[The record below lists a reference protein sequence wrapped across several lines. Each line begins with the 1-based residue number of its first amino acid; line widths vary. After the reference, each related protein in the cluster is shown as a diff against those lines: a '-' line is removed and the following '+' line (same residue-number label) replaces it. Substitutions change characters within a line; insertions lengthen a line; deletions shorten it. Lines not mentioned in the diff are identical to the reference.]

1 MKELSNKLILRQKR
15 AHRVRTKLR
24 GTSLRPRLCVFR
36 SSKHLTA
43 QIIDDKKQQTLVSA
57 SDLEVKGKSGMERAK
72 LVGKLVA
79 DRAAKKKVLEVAFDR
94 GAYAYHGLVKSLAEG
109 AREGGLKF

>member
-1 MKELSNKLILRQKR
+1 MKEQTNKLFHRQHR

-24 GTSLRPRLCVFR
+24 ATTLRPRLCVFR

-43 QIIDDKKQQTLVSA
+43 QIIDDKKQQTLAGA
-57 SDLEVKGKSGMERAK
+57 SDMEVKGKSGMERAK
-72 LVGKLVA
+72 LVGKLIA
-79 DRAAKKKVLEVAFDR
+79 ERAAKKKILEVAFDR
-94 GAYAYHGLVKSLAEG
+94 GAYAYHGLIKSLAEG